1 MIRLFPES
9 ETAPKRGCAAAT
21 TLIVPDVPNLL
32 EDRVKERTAQLKFQK
47 TARKES
53 EVQFKAVLSERT
65 RLAQEA
71 MTNVIKHSQAT
82 KAQIE
87 IDYGPKNVVLRVS
100 DNGRGFDRKLIDG
113 PNGGHFGLLGISERA
128 KR

>member
-65 RLAQEA
+65 RLAQELHDTLEQTLTGIA
-71 MTNVIKHSQAT
+71 LQLDTASKLFERNPDGAIRHLELARNLMGQSQ
-82 KAQIE
+82 
-87 IDYGPKNVVLRVS
+87 
-100 DNGRGFDRKLIDG
+100 
-113 PNGGHFGLLGISERA
+113 
-128 KR
+128 